1 MRGIIQGQGASRGLA
16 LGRAL
21 VRQPHA
27 LVASAHRIAAT
38 ELDNELDR
46 LDRAMTEAR
55 DELNQLRDRLHGA
68 IAQELGDFLDL
79 HALILDDPELYRG
92 LESLIR
98 DGRFSAEYALQLQHD
113 KLTAIFDTMD
123 DPYFRSRREDI
134 DHVIGRVQTALHRQ
148 HASVPRE
155 ARGEILVAHSV
166 APSELAQLQSQ
177 GVVAVVVDSGSALSH
192 SAILAR
198 SLHLPLVL
206 AGGQALNR
214 IADGDVLMID
224 GESGEVVIDP
234 GSTYLR
240 RYRTAVREQAQA
252 RRRLARLR
260 HAPSLTR
267 DGFEIALLA
276 NAESAEDVEQARR
289 IGATG
294 IGLYRTEFL
303 FLQRNEPPDED
314 EQFEAYRDVVL
325 AMAGRPVT
333 FRTLDLGADK
343 ADRSALELPVE
354 PNPALG
360 LRGIRLS
367 LVRRDLFQTQLRALI
382 RAGEYGPVR
391 VLLPM
396 LGRREELISAREC
409 LASAL
414 QTLHEAGQS
423 GLVAPPLG
431 AMIEVPAMAMALAQ
445 LRDLLDFAAIGT
457 NDLVQYLLAADRNH
471 PELSQLYSPLHPAL
485 LRLLHQVLAL
495 GHTLDLEISVCGEI
509 AGDPRLTPMLL
520 ALGLTRFSLHPG
532 SLLEVRQT
540 LREHDRKA
548 LRRRAGSLLRANDQA
563 GIERWLARCR
573 PPG

>member
-1 MRGIIQGQGASRGLA
+1 MRAMIQGQGASRGLA

-27 LVASAHRIAAT
+27 LVASAQRIAAT

-55 DELNQLRDRLHGA
+55 DELHQLRDRLHGA

-79 HALILDDPELYRG
+79 HALILDDPELFQG

-98 DGRFSAEYALQLQHD
+98 NGRFSAEYALKLQHD
-113 KLTAIFDTMD
+113 RLAAIFDTMD

-148 HASVPRE
+148 HTSVPRE
-155 ARGEILVAHSV
+155 ASGEILVAHSV
-166 APSELAQLQSQ
+166 APAELAQLQSQ
-177 GVVAVVVDSGSALSH
+177 GVVAVVVDSGSVLSH

-206 AGGQALNR
+206 AGGQALSQ
-214 IADGDVLMID
+214 IADGDVLMVD
-224 GESGEVVIDP
+224 GETGEVVIDP

-240 RYRTAVREQAQA
+240 RYRSGVRDQVQA

-260 HAPSLTR
+260 HAPSQTR
-267 DGFEIALLA
+267 DGCEITLLA
-276 NAESAEDVEQARR
+276 NAESAEDLEQARR
-289 IGATG
+289 MGAAG

-303 FLQRNEPPDED
+303 FLQRTDPPDED

-325 AMAGRPVT
+325 AMNGRPVT

-343 ADRSALELPVE
+343 ADRSALELPPE

-367 LVRRDLFQTQLRALI
+367 LVRRELFRAQLRAI
-382 RAGEYGPVR
+382 VRASEYGPAR
-391 VLLPM
+391 ILLPM
-396 LGRREELISAREC
+396 VGRREELLAAREC

-414 QTLHEAGQS
+414 DQLRVAGRS
-423 GLVAPPLG
+423 ALIAPPLG
-431 AMIEVPAMAMALAQ
+431 AMIEVPATALMLAQ
-445 LRDLLDFAAIGT
+445 LRDQLDFAAIGT

-471 PELSQLYSPLHPAL
+471 PGLAELYSPLHPAL
-485 LRLLHQVLAL
+485 LQLLHQILVLGQKL
-495 GHTLDLEISVCGEI
+495 RLEISVCGEI
-509 AGDPRLTPMLL
+509 AGDARLTPLLL

-532 SLLEVRQT
+532 NMLEVRQA
-540 LREHDRKA
+540 LRKQDRKA
-548 LRRRAGSLLRANDQA
+548 LRRRAGALLRASDQA
-563 GIERWLARCR
+563 AIERWLLRCR
-573 PPG
+573 